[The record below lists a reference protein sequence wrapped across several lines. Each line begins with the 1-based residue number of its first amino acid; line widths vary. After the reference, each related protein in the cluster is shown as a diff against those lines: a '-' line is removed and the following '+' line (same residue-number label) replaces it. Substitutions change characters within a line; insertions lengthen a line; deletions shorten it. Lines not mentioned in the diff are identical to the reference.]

1 MFIRFCLEKGGLVM
15 YCPASKAFWKTPLCI
30 MAFIFLAVT
39 VLNIFAW
46 SNYGYMWNGF
56 CSEQAKARKLGY
68 EKSFFICSREENI
81 SLNGENY
88 VHFHAYHPAFLDGA
102 YEEELLM
109 PSSFTY
115 LDKVP
120 EQQDGLVIFAKEV
133 SSFDVNQGENYK
145 IINIYSVCDYALAK
159 SKKFI
164 RIVLNVTII
173 SGVLE
178 ILLVF
183 ILAIHRIRRKK
194 QL

>member
-1 MFIRFCLEKGGLVM
+1 
-15 YCPASKAFWKTPLCI
+15 
-30 MAFIFLAVT
+30 
-39 VLNIFAW
+39 
-46 SNYGYMWNGF
+46 
-56 CSEQAKARKLGY
+56 
-68 EKSFFICSREENI
+68 
-81 SLNGENY
+81 
-88 VHFHAYHPAFLDGA
+88 
-102 YEEELLM
+102 M

-183 ILAIHRIRRKK
+183 ILAIYRIRRKK